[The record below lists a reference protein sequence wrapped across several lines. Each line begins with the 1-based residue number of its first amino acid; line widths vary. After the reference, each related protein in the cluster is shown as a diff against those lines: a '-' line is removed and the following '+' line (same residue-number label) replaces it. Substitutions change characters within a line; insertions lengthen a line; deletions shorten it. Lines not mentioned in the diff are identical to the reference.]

1 MSQPCHLHH
10 AFGLILRSA
19 VPLPMLSLAAQEA
32 VPDIDIRIAPAPPVP
47 PQAVT
52 VKQHAR
58 VHANQVWLHIDGVG
72 HYWIGHGR
80 EIRIEACVG
89 ARTLDWYFYLLGS
102 AMMCA
107 LAQRGL
113 LPLHGCA
120 LEIDGSAVLL
130 LGRSGVGKST
140 LAVWLDQQGYRV
152 LSDDLC
158 ALRLT
163 PDGAIRVL
171 PAYAQAKLAP
181 PPPELHWAM
190 TGSGGVRSLR
200 DKQYVPLQGA
210 ADIRDCPLAAVYGLT
225 IDRTPGIQSLLPLP
239 ALQWLMHHTQRKA
252 LYQALVGAA
261 THRRQCAAVA
271 RRVPVFSFART
282 PDIADFQ
289 HNVLRLQ
296 DHIHRLRA

>member
-1 MSQPCHLHH
+1 MSHSCHLYH

-19 VPLPMLSLAAQEA
+19 VPLPMLPPAAPDA
-32 VPDIDIRIAPAPPVP
+32 VTDIDIQIAPAPVVP
-47 PQAVT
+47 PQAIG
-52 VKQHAR
+52 VKQHAH
-58 VHANQVWLHIDGVG
+58 VHANQVWLHIPGVG

-80 EIRIEACVG
+80 EIRIETCAS

-120 LEIDGSAVLL
+120 VEIDGNAVLL

-158 ALRLT
+158 ALHVAE
-163 PDGAIRVL
+163 DGAIRVL

-181 PPPELHWAM
+181 PPPALHWAM
-190 TGSGGVRSLR
+190 TESNGVRSLR
-200 DKQYVPLQGA
+200 DKQYVQLQSA
-210 ADIRDCPLAAVYGLT
+210 AGVRDCPLAAVYGLT
-225 IDRTPGIQSLLPLP
+225 IDSTLAIHPLSPLP
-239 ALQWLMHHTQRKA
+239 AMQWLVDHTQRKA
-252 LYQALVGAA
+252 LYQALVGQAI
-261 THRRQCAAVA
+261 HLHQCAVVA
-271 RRVPVFSFART
+271 RRVPVFRFART
-282 PDIADFQ
+282 PEIADFQ
-289 HNVLRLQ
+289 HNVQRLQ
-296 DHIHRLRA
+296 DHIHRRRA